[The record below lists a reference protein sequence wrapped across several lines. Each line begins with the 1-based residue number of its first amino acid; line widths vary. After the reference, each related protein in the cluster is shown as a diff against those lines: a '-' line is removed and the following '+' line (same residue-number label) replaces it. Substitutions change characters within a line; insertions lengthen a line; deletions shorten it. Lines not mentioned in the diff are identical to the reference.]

1 MCIILEPHESQVYE
15 SVCPNWLPLNCMDMN
30 LCKELHTNCDS
41 YDPDCGERQKLWN
54 AIIDGNHPNVLES
67 HPSFS
72 QMYMC
77 ANTNLEEADA
87 CEGDSGGKIKHYI

>member
-1 MCIILEPHESQVYE
+1 MVLLEPHESQVYE

-30 LCKELHTNCDS
+30 LCKELHTDCDS
-41 YDPDCGERQKLWN
+41 YDTDCRERKKLWN
-54 AIIDGNHPNVLES
+54 AIIGGNHPNVLES

-77 ANTNLEEADA
+77 ANTYLEEADA